1 MSIARKFRFED
12 LEIWKLSVEVG
23 DQLFDIADTL
33 ETLKLFRFAEQ
44 LRGAGLSISN
54 NIAEGSGST
63 SNKEFIQF
71 LNYARRSVYECA
83 NIVIILH
90 RRRHIS
96 EELKTIIFNKPDE
109 VSRKI
114 VNFSKALCPRPSTI

>member
-12 LEIWKLSVEVG
+12 LEIWKLSVEIG
-23 DQLFDIADTL
+23 DQLYDIADFL
-33 ETLKLFRFAEQ
+33 EGKKLFRFAEQ

-63 SNKEFIQF
+63 SNKEFDQF

-83 NIVIILH
+83 NIIIILQ
-90 RRRHIS
+90 RRNHIK
-96 EELKTIIFNKPDE
+96 EELKDNIFNKLDE

-114 VNFSKALCPRPSTI
+114 MSFRKVLIPRPPMP

>member
-1 MSIARKFRFED
+1 MPIIRKFRFED
-12 LEIWKLSVEVG
+12 LEIWKLSVEIG
-23 DQLFDIADTL
+23 DQLYDIADFL
-33 ETLKLFRFAEQ
+33 EDKKLFRFAEQ

-63 SNKEFIQF
+63 SNKEFDQF

-83 NIVIILH
+83 NIIIILQ
-90 RRRHIS
+90 RRNYIQ
-96 EELKTIIFNKPDE
+96 EELKTEIFNKLDE

-114 VNFSKALCPRPSTI
+114 MSFRKVLIIKPPMP